1 MLLKVL
7 YSICQQIYKTQQW
20 RKDQKRLVCIPI
32 PKEGNAKKCSNYCT
46 MALISHASKVM
57 LKESSSWASTVH
69 NRELPDVQVGL
80 KKAEEPEIKLEKTP
94 ESPLNKIEPVY
105 PKGNQS

>member
-1 MLLKVL
+1 
-7 YSICQQIYKTQQW
+7 
-20 RKDQKRLVCIPI
+20 
-32 PKEGNAKKCSNYCT
+32 

-57 LKESSSWASTVH
+57 LKESSSSASTVH
-69 NRELPDVQVGL
+69 NRELPDEQVGL